1 MAKVSLKDLEGAELL
16 SLSTTLEDLLFEIQL
31 KEGRWVTLTG
41 KEMGSLL
48 ERRKKNENKERRV
61 AERSFENY

>member
-31 KEGRWVTLTG
+31 KEGRRVTLTG